1 MGFGCVLNRV
11 SERVPADLAGNADS
25 RYAKVGFGRGFWGKL
40 SSKSDSQAQKTPQS
54 MFLRNLEDQKFL
66 AKILGAGNFK
76 KCIKNFWTDG
86 FSRSWA

>member
-1 MGFGCVLNRV
+1 MTAG
-11 SERVPADLAGNADS
+11 LAGAADS
-25 RYAKVGFGRGFWGKL
+25 RFAKVGFARGFLGKL
-40 SSKSDSQAQKTPQS
+40 SLESDSQAHKTPQS

-76 KCIKNFWTDG
+76 NFKKCIKNFWTNG